1 MDAASLI
8 HFGILA
14 SMVLLVMA
22 LGMHTTLSEA
32 LCLFRRPF
40 LMIRSLVAMN
50 VAMPLLVI
58 WLVASFDLLPAV
70 KIALVALAVSP
81 VPPFLPGKQLKLA
94 ESGAYTVGLFFA
106 AALLSIV
113 LVPATM
119 AIVEALGIGGHHV
132 SALSVL
138 RIVAITVLVPLLV
151 GIVLRALW
159 PALAARAHPIVNRI
173 AMGLLLVAMIPVVVA
188 QWPAVRSLIG
198 DGTLIAIA
206 VATILGLAVGHVLG
220 GPRPED
226 RSVLALATAARHPAV
241 AIAIAA
247 ASFPEQKLVSAAV
260 LLSLV
265 VGSLASIPYVAW
277 RRKSLRLPQRPIVGA

>member
-1 MDAASLI
+1 
-8 HFGILA
+8 
-14 SMVLLVMA
+14 
-22 LGMHTTLSEA
+22 
-32 LCLFRRPF
+32 
-40 LMIRSLVAMN
+40 
-50 VAMPLLVI
+50 
-58 WLVASFDLLPAV
+58 V
-70 KIALVALAVSP
+70 KIALEALAVSP

-119 AIVEALGIGGHHV
+119 AIVEALGFGRHHV

-138 RIVAITVLVPLLV
+138 RIVATTVLVPLLV
-151 GIVLRALW
+151 GIVVRALW
-159 PALAARAHPIVNRI
+159 PALAARAHPSVNRI
-173 AMGLLLVAMIPVVVA
+173 AMGLLLVAMIPVVVS

-198 DGTLIAIA
+198 DGTLVAIA

-265 VGSLASIPYVAW
+265 VGSLASVPYVAW